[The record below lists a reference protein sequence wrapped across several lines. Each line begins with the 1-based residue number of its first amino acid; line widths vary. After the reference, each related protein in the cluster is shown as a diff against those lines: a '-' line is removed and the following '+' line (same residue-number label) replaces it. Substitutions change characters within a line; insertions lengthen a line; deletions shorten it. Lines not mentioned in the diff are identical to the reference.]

1 MKKGNNKKE
10 AILSTATKLF
20 QLQGFHATGLNQI
33 IDESG
38 APKGSL
44 YYHFPNGKEEIALE
58 AIKRMRELV
67 VEKMK
72 ADLYSG
78 ESPVA
83 AFQQHVNSIAN
94 EFDQMGCSALEGLQI
109 SLIASETA
117 LTHETLR
124 LACDATFTDWQ
135 ALYTNRL
142 EDFGFAEPLA
152 KELGITLNAMIE
164 GGCMLALTNKSSNP
178 LRCISNQIAVLLKQ

>member
-1 MKKGNNKKE
+1 MKKGNSKRE
-10 AILSTATKLF
+10 AILETAAKLF

-72 ADLYSG
+72 GDLYCGDTLVS
-78 ESPVA
+78 
-83 AFQQHVNSIAN
+83 AFQQHVNAIAN
-94 EFDQMGCSALEGLQI
+94 EFDQMGTSALEGLQI

-142 EDFGFAEPLA
+142 EDFGFEKELA

-164 GGCMLALTNKSSNP
+164 GGCILALTNKSGNP
-178 LRCISNQIAVLLKQ
+178 LRCISNQIAVLLRQ

>member
-1 MKKGNNKKE
+1 M
-10 AILSTATKLF
+10 
-20 QLQGFHATGLNQI
+20 
-33 IDESG
+33 
-38 APKGSL
+38 
-44 YYHFPNGKEEIALE
+44 
-58 AIKRMRELV
+58 
-67 VEKMK
+67 
-72 ADLYSG
+72 
-78 ESPVA
+78 
-83 AFQQHVNSIAN
+83 NSIAN

-178 LRCISNQIAVLLKQ
+178 CVAFRIK